1 MEPAEKEAAARQR
14 SQNPDEGTL
23 GARAAHRPLHL
34 NPRYVLIVVGG
45 GIAGA
50 LCRYWLGITL
60 PAPGD
65 WPLPTLV
72 INLAGAFVLGILLE
86 ALARR
91 GPDEGGLRVL
101 RLLIGT
107 GFIGAF
113 TTYSTFA
120 VESVK
125 LFAAGRGLE
134 GLGYVAATVLGGILA
149 SALGIWAAAY
159 RHARSAR

>member
-1 MEPAEKEAAARQR
+1 MEPTEKATAVPHGRRDA
-14 SQNPDEGTL
+14 DEGTL
-23 GARAAHRPLHL
+23 GVRPAHRPVHL
-34 NPRYVLIVVGG
+34 NPRHILIVVGG

-50 LCRYWLGITL
+50 LCRYWLGIAVPT
-60 PAPGD
+60 PDG

-125 LFAAGRGLE
+125 LFAAGRGAE
-134 GLGYVAATVLGGILA
+134 GVGYLAATVLGGTLA

-159 RHARSAR
+159 HHARGAR